1 MSNYI
6 KRVSEK
12 GARQGVRIRKEGE
25 AGIGGGGGGEGG
37 EGGGE
42 QKRRRCRS
50 RR

>member
-6 KRVSEK
+6 KRVSEI

-37 EGGGE
+37 GE